1 MTYHILKFGRF
12 VEYKKPTAHH
22 FSTGIMRVSMDE
34 HNLFLGVERIPL
46 TFIYHIDLQ
55 NDYLQLSYWNENS
68 LPVVRSLT
76 TAPLLRLTFGR
87 KRRLKE
93 LENCLKTSIHAAK
106 ATMLLKGRLTVR
118 EPGVVEALG
127 LA

>member
-12 VEYKKPTAHH
+12 VEYKKPTTHH
-22 FSTGIMRVSMDE
+22 SGTGHMRISMDE
-34 HNLFLGVERIPL
+34 NNLFLGAERIPL

-55 NDYLQLSYWNENS
+55 SHYLQISYWNENS

-76 TAPLLRLTFGR
+76 TAPLLRIAFGR

-118 EPGVVEALG
+118 ESGIVEAFG